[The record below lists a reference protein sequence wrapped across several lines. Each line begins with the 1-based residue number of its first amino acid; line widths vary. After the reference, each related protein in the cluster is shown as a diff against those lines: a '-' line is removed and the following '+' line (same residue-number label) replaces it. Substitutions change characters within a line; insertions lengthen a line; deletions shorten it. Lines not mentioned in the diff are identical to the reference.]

1 MGRVYATR
9 DQVAAYLATCVPD
22 DAERLVAR
30 ASEDIDAALLTAVYA
45 TDEMGYPAEARIRAA
60 LASAVCAQV
69 EYWLATGED
78 GSGTAEVWD
87 SVSIGPVSLSGR
99 SSPPSPPV
107 VNSVELAPRAYRT
120 LRTAGLLPGEV
131 LVPGEAPWP
140 PDRELPW

>member
-9 DQVAAYLATCVPD
+9 DQLVAYLATNVPN
-22 DAERLVAR
+22 DAERLIAR
-30 ASEDIDAALLTAVYA
+30 ASEDVDAALLSAVYA

-69 EYWLATGED
+69 EYCLATGED
-78 GSGTAEVWD
+78 GTGTAEVWD

-99 SSPPSPPV
+99 SSPPSPPM

-120 LRTAGLLPGEV
+120 LRTAGLLPGDV
-131 LVPGEAPWP
+131 FGVGEAPCP